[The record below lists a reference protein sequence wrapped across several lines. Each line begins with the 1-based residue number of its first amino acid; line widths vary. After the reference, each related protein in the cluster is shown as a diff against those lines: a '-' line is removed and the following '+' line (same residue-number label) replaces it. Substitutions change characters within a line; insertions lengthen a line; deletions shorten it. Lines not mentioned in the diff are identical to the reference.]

1 MHRSLFFHAAA
12 VLAAAFAAAPLPAW
26 GVLGHQLVA
35 VSSLADLPPDLAA
48 WFAGREDILRDHASD
63 PDHWKHTDPLERPR
77 HYLECEP
84 YGGPDQ
90 VPLDE
95 DAARARLGADDFQD
109 AGQAPWTIL
118 DRAQALAGSFASGD
132 PDQAAL
138 DASILSHYV
147 GDLSA
152 PLHTTVNR
160 HGDRTGQYRIHKRW
174 HVELVERMENDESW
188 FPEAR
193 PTGLGPRPQ
202 AAPWAWLKQGF
213 ALVPEILAD
222 DLAAQ
227 RANEGGED
235 GPFGEVYWRVFR
247 QAQEP
252 RVKEQ
257 LTLGAQRTAQ
267 MILLAWTW
275 AGRPAAPSEGAR
287 GANPVKR
294 SDRSEV
300 HLPLI

>member
-1 MHRSLFFHAAA
+1 MNLSLLPRAA
-12 VLAAAFAAAPLPAW
+12 VLLAALFAAAPLSAW

-35 VSSLADLPPDLAA
+35 VASVADLPPGLAA

-84 YGGPDQ
+84 YGGPDR

-95 DAARARLGADDFQD
+95 GAARTLLGPDAFQE

-118 DRAQALAGSFASGD
+118 DRVQVLADSFASGD
-132 PDQAAL
+132 PDQVAL
-138 DASILSHYV
+138 DASILCHYV
-147 GDLSA
+147 GDLSV

-160 HGDRTGQYRIHKRW
+160 HGDRTGQRGIHKRW
-174 HVELVERMENDESW
+174 HTCLVERMESDEGW
-188 FPEAR
+188 IPEVR
-193 PTGLGPRPQ
+193 PAGLGPHPQ

-213 ALVPEILAD
+213 ALLPGLLAD

-227 RANEGGED
+227 RADPGGED
-235 GPFGEVYWRVFR
+235 GGFGEEYWRVFR

-252 RVKEQ
+252 HVKEQ

-267 MILLAWTW
+267 MILLAWTR
-275 AGRPAAPSEGAR
+275 AGRPAAPAAGSALQRPG
-287 GANPVKR
+287 NPN
-294 SDRSEV
+294 
-300 HLPLI
+300 

>member
-1 MHRSLFFHAAA
+1 MHRSLLFHAAA

-35 VSSLADLPPDLAA
+35 VSSLADLPPGLAA

-63 PDHWKHTDPLERPR
+63 PDQWKDTDPLERPR

-84 YGGPDQ
+84 YGGPDR
-90 VPLDE
+90 VPMDE
-95 DAARARLGADDFQD
+95 DAARARLGPDDFQD

-118 DRAQALAGSFASGD
+118 DRVQALAGSFASGD

-147 GDLSA
+147 GDLSV

-160 HGDRTGQYRIHKRW
+160 HGKPTGQHGIHRRW
-174 HVELVERMENDESW
+174 QIGLVERLEAEESW
-188 FPEAR
+188 LPEQR
-193 PTGLGPRPQ
+193 PAVLGPRPE

-213 ALVPEILAD
+213 ALVPGLLAD

-227 RANEGGED
+227 RADPDDPD
-235 GPFGEVYWRVFR
+235 GAFGEAYWRAFR

-252 RVKEQ
+252 RAKEQ

-267 MILLAWTW
+267 MILLAWTR
-275 AGRPAAPSEGAR
+275 AGRPGAPSEGTQA
-287 GANPVKR
+287 GNPVAR
-294 SDRSEV
+294 SGQAEP